1 MKLFERWCSSY
12 QQISMLVGDSS
23 ASMEPGTWGQRGHV
37 TLRNIGSERI
47 KVFLRSL
54 DQEFQLLML

>member
-1 MKLFERWCSSY
+1 
-12 QQISMLVGDSS
+12 MLVGDSP

-37 TLRNIGSERI
+37 TLRNIGSERM